1 MTRRNHS
8 AFGSQRERAV
18 ADQLRADGWVV
29 FRCAGSKP
37 CDLVAMRERFPLS
50 AAELVNP
57 YSKTE
62 AQLIEVKGTAR
73 SPWVAWGPKE
83 RDELRDQARAAG
95 ATPMLAW
102 WPPHSPL
109 QWIGEAEWPT

>member
-18 ADQLRADGWVV
+18 ADQLRSDGWVV

-37 CDLVAMRERFPLS
+37 CDLVALRPFS
-50 AAELVNP
+50 SSSP
-57 YSKTE
+57 YNY
-62 AQLIEVKGTAR
+62 ADARLIEVKGTAR

-83 RDELRDQARAAG
+83 RNELRDQARAAG

-109 QWIGEAEWPT
+109 QWIGEAEWP